1 MTAQLPNKV
10 YFRIGEVARI
20 LDVQPHVIR
29 FWETEFKT
37 IRPQKS
43 RAGQRVYTRRDVEKL
58 LVIKRLL
65 REERFTI
72 EGARKHLKERG
83 LEAPSPADGTPAEPV
98 APSRV
103 DALRAAMVA
112 AREKLQSA
120 LEALDAR
127 PAEAPRE
134 E

>member
-1 MTAQLPNKV
+1 MTTQLPNKV

-72 EGARKHLKERG
+72 EGARKHLKEKG
-83 LEAPSPADGTPAEPV
+83 LEPATPSPEAASEPV
-98 APSRV
+98 APPRV
-103 DALRAAMVA
+103 ELLRAALVS
-112 AREKLQSA
+112 AREKLQAA
-120 LEALDAR
+120 LAALDAK
-127 PAEAPRE
+127 PEIAPPDE
-134 E
+134 